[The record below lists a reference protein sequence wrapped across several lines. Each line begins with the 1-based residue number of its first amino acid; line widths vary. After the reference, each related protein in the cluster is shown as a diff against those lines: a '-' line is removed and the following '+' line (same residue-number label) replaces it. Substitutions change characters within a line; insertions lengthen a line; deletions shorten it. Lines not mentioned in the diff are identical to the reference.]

1 MPIEMEPVEPPEKR
15 CAGMD
20 GTVRCRRT
28 VPLAVVQ
35 AEIANQAGPVAEVRH
50 EREAWI
56 ARMDDNRVYCQ
67 AHRSQGIIPAR
78 RPNA

>member
-15 CAGMD
+15 CNGMD

-28 VPLAVVQ
+28 LPLAIFQ
-35 AEIANQAGPVAEVRH
+35 AETEGKPGPMTELRH

-56 ARMDDNRVYCQ
+56 VRLDQDRIYCQ
-67 AHRSQGIIPAR
+67 AHRNQGIIPAT
-78 RPNA
+78 AQ